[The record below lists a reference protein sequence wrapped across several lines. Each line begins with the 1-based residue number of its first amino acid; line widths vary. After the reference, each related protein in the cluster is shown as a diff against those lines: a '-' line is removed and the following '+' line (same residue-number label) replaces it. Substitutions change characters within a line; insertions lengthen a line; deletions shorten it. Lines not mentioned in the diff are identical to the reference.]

1 MARPRICV
9 VVTDRDVVGAV
20 EAIRSVQPH
29 DPDLVE
35 VRLDYM
41 ESKGGLTRIRE
52 ATSLPLIA
60 TNRRRDQ
67 GGLHVGAEEDRIETL
82 LDACE
87 AGFDHVD
94 LEHVDLELTT
104 GSIKDVGQKVK
115 SHGAKLIVSYHDFA
129 KTPEKVG
136 LKEIMLQERRLG
148 ADICKIVGTARTHS
162 DNLTY
167 LSFLD
172 ENPGANL
179 VCFGMGEAGTMSRVF
194 SPLFGGAFT
203 YASPRAGG
211 ESAPGQLAIANL
223 KDLYRLLGV

>member
-9 VVTDRDVVGAV
+9 VVTARDAVGAV
-20 EAIRSVQPH
+20 ETIQSVQSYE
-29 DPDLVE
+29 PDLVE

-67 GGLHVGAEEDRIETL
+67 GGLHVGSEEARIETL

-87 AGFDHVD
+87 TGFD
-94 LEHVDLELTT
+94 HVDLELTT
-104 GSIKDVGQKVK
+104 GSIKDVGHKVK
-115 SHGAKLIVSYHDFA
+115 SHGAKLIISYHDFA
-129 KTPEKVG
+129 MTPEKGG
-136 LKEIMLQERRLG
+136 LKEIMLQERRMG
-148 ADICKIVGTARTHS
+148 ADICKIVGTSRTHR

-167 LSFLD
+167 LSFLN

-203 YASPRAGG
+203 YASARAGG
-211 ESAPGQLAIANL
+211 ESAPGQLAIADL